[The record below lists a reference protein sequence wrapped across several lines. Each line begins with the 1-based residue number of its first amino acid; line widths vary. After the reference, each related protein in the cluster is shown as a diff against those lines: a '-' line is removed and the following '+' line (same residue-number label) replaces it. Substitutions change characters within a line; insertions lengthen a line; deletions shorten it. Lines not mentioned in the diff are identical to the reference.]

1 MSDTTIL
8 ELTTASVV
16 SETEDFIP
24 MVDVSDTTESGD
36 GTTKKATVRKL
47 LKDKALPSGDI
58 VGTSDVQTLEGK
70 TLAAPVIT
78 DVDITGGS
86 VTDVDITGGSV
97 SDVDI
102 TGGSVSDVD
111 ITGGSVSA
119 TTNVVEVLKKVYPVG
134 CIYTSTVSANPN
146 TLFGFGTW
154 SEYGQG
160 RVLVGKSAEAEFDTA
175 GKTGGLK
182 ENRQGFPWVGMNSS
196 SFQDSGANY
205 IASVLGDLNTWL
217 TGGGSSTAS
226 ASVAIRN
233 AGGTIRTNGTT
244 ATEVSHY
251 RYTTPNLQP
260 YIVVYFWKRE
270 S

>member
-1 MSDTTIL
+1 MSKTTIL

-24 MVDVSDTTESGD
+24 IVDVSDTTESND

-47 LKDKALPSGDI
+47 LKDKELPSGDI
-58 VGTSDVQTLEGK
+58 VGTSDVQTLTNK
-70 TLAAPVIT
+70 TLTSPV
-78 DVDITGGS
+78 
-86 VTDVDITGGSV
+86 VTDVDIIGGSV
-97 SDVDI
+97 
-102 TGGSVSDVD
+102 TDVD

-134 CIYTSTVSANPN
+134 CIYTSTVSTNPS

-160 RVLVGKSAEAEFDTA
+160 RVLVGKSAEAEFDTL
-175 GKTGGLK
+175 GKTGGSKFLQK
-182 ENRQGFPWVGMNSS
+182 HNHGLTRAFQKAGFSTP
-196 SFQDSGANY
+196 FAEPTSGWGLPINPA
-205 IASVLGDLNTWL
+205 D
-217 TGGGSSTAS
+217 GGSPLEIITDTG
-226 ASVAIRN
+226 
-233 AGGTIRTNGTT
+233 AGESG
-244 ATEVSHY
+244 
-251 RYTTPNLQP
+251 NLQP

>member
-16 SETEDFIP
+16 SETEDYIP

-58 VGTSDVQTLEGK
+58 VGTSDEQTLENK
-70 TLAAPVIT
+70 TLTSPNIT

-86 VTDVDITGGSV
+86 ATDIDITGGSI
-97 SDVDI
+97 SE
-102 TGGSVSDVD
+102 S
-111 ITGGSVSA
+111 
-119 TTNVVEVLKKVYPVG
+119 TNVVEVLKKVYPVG
-134 CIYTSTVSANPN
+134 CIYTSTVSTNPN

-175 GKTGGLK
+175 GKTGGAK
-182 ENRQGFPWVGMNSS
+182 THIHRQGGPSSDSSGSASGSISGPWNDGTFGRSS
-196 SFQDSGANY
+196 SGVTFENY
-205 IASVLGDLNTWL
+205 SQIVSAGI
-217 TGGGSSTAS
+217 GSSKT
-226 ASVAIRN
+226 VYPFL
-233 AGGTIRTNGTT
+233 
-244 ATEVSHY
+244 TES
-251 RYTTPNLQP
+251 TSSFQP

-270 S
+270 N

>member
-47 LKDKALPSGDI
+47 LKDKALPDGEI

-78 DVDITGGS
+78 
-86 VTDVDITGGSV
+86 
-97 SDVDI
+97 
-102 TGGSVSDVD
+102 DVD

-160 RVLVGKSAEAEFDTA
+160 RVLVGKSAETEFDTI
-175 GKTGGLK
+175 GETGGQK
-182 ENRQGFPWVGMNSS
+182 TTRHAYPITPSNASR
-196 SFQDSGANY
+196 FQDAGGAY
-205 IASVLGDLNTWL
+205 WASVRGDINSYL
-217 TGGGSSTAS
+217 TEGGSS
-226 ASVAIRN
+226 SVSPQTAIREV
-233 AGGTIRTNGTT
+233 GGVIGTT
-244 ATEVSHY
+244 GTTNTEVAY
-251 RYTTPNLQP
+251 DRYTATNLQP
-260 YIVVYFWKRE
+260 YIVVYFWHRTA
-270 S
+270 